1 MFQQTSP
8 QCEDSWFPI
17 HNNLRNLGSP
27 HRLGFPYTG
36 LGALGP
42 GGPGGG
48 RACKQQ
54 GLDGCG
60 CDKVDLKSLEISK
73 IITVSCCFNQIFLC
87 FEMFLYLHHVF
98 LISQFPHIYKY
109 IYIFFLGGQ
118 IRSCRCYEDEWGPIS
133 GFFLIHHMCLERW
146 RGPQMLA
153 RCRNSL
159 KFSGRFP
166 IYFIG
171 FFAWIFIN

>member
-1 MFQQTSP
+1 MTWSWSPVLFEHGWFLIQWKVEFMVSTGSKKTYLVHHLPMVYPNVLTSNWQFMRVSLSLSLYIYIRHSTLLLLMFQQTSP

-73 IITVSCCFNQIFLC
+73 ISTVSYCFN
-87 FEMFLYLHHVF
+87 
-98 LISQFPHIYKY
+98 
-109 IYIFFLGGQ
+109 
-118 IRSCRCYEDEWGPIS
+118 
-133 GFFLIHHMCLERW
+133 
-146 RGPQMLA
+146 
-153 RCRNSL
+153 
-159 KFSGRFP
+159 
-166 IYFIG
+166 
-171 FFAWIFIN
+171 